1 MRKFLN
7 LENFILIGSIFL
19 FALGIV
25 AIFNGMELIGFIGG
39 AVATIAFAI
48 VMNWK
53 HLAE

>member
-7 LENFILIGSIFL
+7 LENFNLIGSVIL

-39 AVATIAFAI
+39 AVATIDFAT
-48 VMNWK
+48 VMGWK